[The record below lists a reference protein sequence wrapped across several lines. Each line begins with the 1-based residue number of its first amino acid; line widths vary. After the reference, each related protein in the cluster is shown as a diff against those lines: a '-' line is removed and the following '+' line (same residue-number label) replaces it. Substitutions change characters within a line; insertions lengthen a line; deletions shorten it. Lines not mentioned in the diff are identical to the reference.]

1 MANKYKITNSQTE
14 NSGKASDKKTLA
26 VLLLLSFVFVLTV
39 YFSFVK
45 QGLLWIV
52 YVYWALF
59 VILAIAY
66 ALFAR
71 LLALEKL
78 KKDAQSTKLSKY
90 EKGVKGC
97 LLILFPVIV
106 SLLADYMI
114 LNLGLAKYL
123 GI

>member
-1 MANKYKITNSQTE
+1 MANKYKIKNQGDSQQ
-14 NSGKASDKKTLA
+14 GKGSDKRTLA
-26 VLLLLSFVFVLTV
+26 ILLLLSFVLVLTV

-45 QGLLWIV
+45 HSILWIV

-59 VILAIAY
+59 AVLSIAY
-66 ALFAR
+66 AIFAR
-71 LLALEKL
+71 LLAQEKM
-78 KKDAQSTKLSKY
+78 KADPDIARLSRY
-90 EKGVKGC
+90 ERGVKGC
-97 LLILFPVIV
+97 LIVLMPVIV